1 MIKKVEL
8 TELKEEGLIKLIGER
23 VTFFCLNYI
32 YVGDLIGVNDT
43 CVLIENPKI
52 VYETGAFDE
61 KKYKDAQSLCVKE
74 WYIQT
79 ATIESFGKLKND

>member
-8 TELKEEGLIKLIGER
+8 TEVKEEGLIKLIGKR

-32 YVGDLIGVNDT
+32 YVGDLIGVNES

-52 VYETGAFDE
+52 VYETGSFTE
-61 KKYKDAQSLCVKE
+61 KTYKDAQSLNVKE
-74 WYIQT
+74 WYIQLG
-79 ATIESFGKLKND
+79 TIESFGILKND

>member
-8 TELKEEGLIKLIGER
+8 TEVKQEGLIKLIGER

-32 YVGDLIGVNDT
+32 YVGDLVGVNDT
-43 CVLIENPKI
+43 CVLIENPEI
-52 VYETGAFDE
+52 VYETGSFTE
-61 KKYKDAQSLCVKE
+61 KTYKDAQSLYVKE

-79 ATIESFGKLKND
+79 GTIESFGKLKND

>member
-8 TELKEEGLIKLIGER
+8 TEVKQEGLIKLIGEK

-32 YVGDLIGVNDT
+32 YVGDLVGVNDT

-52 VYETGAFDE
+52 VYETGSFTE
-61 KKYKDAQSLCVKE
+61 KTYKDAQSLNVKE

-79 ATIESFGKLKND
+79 GTIESFGILKND

>member
-8 TELKEEGLIKLIGER
+8 TEVKQEGLIKLIGER

-32 YVGDLIGVNDT
+32 YVGDLVGVNDT

-52 VYETGAFDE
+52 VYETGSFTE
-61 KKYKDAQSLCVKE
+61 KTYKDAQSLNVKE

-79 ATIESFGKLKND
+79 GTIESFGKLKND